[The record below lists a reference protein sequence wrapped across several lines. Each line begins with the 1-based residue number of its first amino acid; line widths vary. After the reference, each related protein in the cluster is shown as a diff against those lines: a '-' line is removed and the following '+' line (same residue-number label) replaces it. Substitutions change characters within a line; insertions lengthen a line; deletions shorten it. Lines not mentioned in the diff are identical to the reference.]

1 VQQPTAHLHLTTQ
14 ADAAASSAASAAAA
28 RGVPERTQLA
38 ALWGVFV
45 DGACLGSSHERKA
58 LALQLL
64 QLLLPVMEADAVP
77 LLLSRPLCSC
87 IATSLRNHDSYLHA
101 SAKRAMVR
109 VLPVSTAALLC
120 SSMCVW
126 SARTVPAHCPQEC
139 TTHDCSAVEQLH
151 AAAGGLMSN

>member
-1 VQQPTAHLHLTTQ
+1 MQQPTAHLHLTTQ

-109 VLPVSTAALLC
+109 ALPLPVSTAALLC
-120 SSMCVW
+120 SSMCVFGLP
-126 SARTVPAHCPQEC
+126 ALCPHTACKNVPH
-139 TTHDCSAVEQLH
+139 TTAL
-151 AAAGGLMSN
+151 LLSNCMLLLAD